1 MVGNRVAQRAQ
12 FRGSLLRRL
21 REARGLSQEALAVAL
36 GVNRFSLSKWEN
48 ERNQPDPRFHPH
60 IIEKITE
67 YFGVPEGY
75 FYASLEHTSVNAD
88 VVFSHLATFTDLTS
102 VVFSARERILTFL
115 TDGPKAPVWWR
126 EQLGAY
132 IKTTKP
138 QIRYI
143 VILCID
149 PGAVT
154 QSVVEGVDAAN
165 AECAGA
171 VDVYIVNQRS
181 PLGIDVMV
189 VDTEHVFLGLQAI
202 NQGPRQCVI
211 HLTNRT
217 VASTL
222 EEWMFHLVDRADRYE
237 EWRKAVVHLIGSSSP
252 TSRR

>member
-1 MVGNRVAQRAQ
+1 
-12 FRGSLLRRL
+12 LRRL

-48 ERNQPDPRFHPH
+48 ERNQPDARFHPR
-60 IIEKITE
+60 IVERICEF
-67 YFGVPEGY
+67 FGVPDGY
-75 FYASLEHTSVNAD
+75 FYTSREHTSVNAD
-88 VVFSHLATFTDLTS
+88 VVFGHPATFTDLTS
-102 VVFSARERILTFL
+102 VVFSAKERILTFL

-132 IKTTKP
+132 IKTTTP

-149 PGAVT
+149 PKDVT
-154 QSVVEGVDAAN
+154 RSVVEGVDAAN

-181 PLGIDVMV
+181 QLGIDVMV

-202 NQGPRQCVI
+202 NQGPRQCAI

-222 EEWMFHLVDRADRYE
+222 EEWLFHLVDRADRYE
-237 EWRKAVVHLIGSSSP
+237 EWRKSVFDLFGSQP
-252 TSRR
+252 ERAP

>member
-1 MVGNRVAQRAQ
+1 MATSGIRQRPQ
-12 FRGSLLRRL
+12 FRGSLLRQL
-21 REARGLSQEALAVAL
+21 REARGVSQEALAAAL

-48 ERNQPDPRFHPH
+48 ERNQPDPRFHPR
-60 IIEKITE
+60 IVQKICA

-75 FYASLEHTSVNAD
+75 FYSSLDHASVNAD
-88 VVFSHLATFTDLTS
+88 IVFSHLATFTDLTS

-115 TDGPKAPVWWR
+115 TDGPKAPEWWR
-126 EQLGAY
+126 RQLGTY
-132 IKTTKP
+132 IKSITP

-149 PGAVT
+149 PNDVT
-154 QSVVEGVDAAN
+154 PSVVESVDAAN

-189 VDTEHVFLGLQAI
+189 VDTEHVFLGLQAV
-202 NQGPRQCVI
+202 NQGPRQCAV

-222 EEWMFHLVDRADRYE
+222 EEWLFHLVDRAARYD
-237 EWRKAVVHLIGSSSP
+237 EWRQAVCQVPGP
-252 TSRR
+252 DPANVRP

>member
-1 MVGNRVAQRAQ
+1 M
-12 FRGSLLRRL
+12 
-21 REARGLSQEALAVAL
+21 AL

-48 ERNQPDPRFHPH
+48 ERNHPDPRFHPR
-60 IIEKITE
+60 IVERICE
-67 YFGVPEGY
+67 YFGVPEDY
-75 FYASLEHTSVNAD
+75 FHTSLEHTSVNAD

-138 QIRYI
+138 QIRYV

-149 PGAVT
+149 PSDVT
-154 QSVVEGVDAAN
+154 GSVVEGVDAAN

-171 VDVYIVNQRS
+171 VDLYIVNQRS

-189 VDTEHVFLGLQAI
+189 VDTEHVFLGFQAI

-211 HLTNRT
+211 HLTNRA

-222 EEWMFHLVDRADRYE
+222 EEWLFHLVDRAARYE
-237 EWRKAVVHLIGSSSP
+237 EWRKSALHSLGSKP
-252 TSRR
+252 RDVAM